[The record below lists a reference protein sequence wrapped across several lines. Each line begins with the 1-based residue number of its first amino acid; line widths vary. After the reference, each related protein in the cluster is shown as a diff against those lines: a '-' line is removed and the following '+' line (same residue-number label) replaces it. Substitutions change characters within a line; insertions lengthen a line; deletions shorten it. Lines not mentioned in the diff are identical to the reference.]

1 MNDIVIMIQSDVTH
15 PLALRF
21 IVAEFGCGSEYTVR
35 VRDVDCPVSLLYVV
49 QSSVQFRQTLVQQVD
64 QT

>member
-1 MNDIVIMIQSDVTH
+1 MNLATVIQSDPTY

-21 IVAEFGCGSEYTVR
+21 IVAELGCGSEYTVR

-49 QSSVQFRQTLVQQVD
+49 QSSVQLRQTLVQQVD